1 MDMVEIKSLELENH
15 DSEANT
21 RIFILDLDNVNS
33 SKINYQYDNY

>member
-1 MDMVEIKSLELENH
+1 MDMVEIKSLEFENH

-21 RIFILDLDNVNS
+21 RIFILDLDNANS